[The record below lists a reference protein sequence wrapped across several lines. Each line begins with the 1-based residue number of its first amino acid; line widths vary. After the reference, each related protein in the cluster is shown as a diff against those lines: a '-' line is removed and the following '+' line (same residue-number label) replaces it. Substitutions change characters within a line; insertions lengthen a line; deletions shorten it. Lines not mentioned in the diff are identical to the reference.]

1 MSTTC
6 RTLQDIDD
14 KILNRAKDEG
24 SSMQTV
30 AEKFTAAYFEDMERL
45 NVMECRRLTPTP
57 PKPWTAIQR
66 LISELEEKRLR
77 LPR

>member
-1 MSTTC
+1 MWRGYDVHYVQNFT
-6 RTLQDIDD
+6 DIDD

-45 NVMECRRLTPTP
+45 NVMEADGLH
-57 PKPWTAIQR
+57 
-66 LISELEEKRLR
+66 LR
-77 LPR
+77 HPNPGRHSAADF